1 MTSIFEAKLRD
12 TLEMSDAPAF
22 GVLTGNKGS
31 IVIVAE
37 AYAPLM
43 NFPRGFYGRHPNVAA
58 ELTIDQAKSLILY
71 LHNAISGAGPRR
83 KE

>member
-12 TLEMSDAPAF
+12 TLETSDAPAI
-22 GVLTGNKGS
+22 GILTGNRGS

-37 AYAPLM
+37 AYAPRM

-58 ELTIDQAKSLILY
+58 ELTIEQAKSLIFY
-71 LHNAISGAGPRR
+71 MHNAISAAERR

>member
-12 TLEMSDAPAF
+12 TLEVSDAPAI
-22 GVLTGNKGS
+22 GILTGNRGS

-37 AYAPLM
+37 AYAPKI

-58 ELTIDQAKSLILY
+58 ELTIDQAKSLIFH
-71 LHNAISGAGPRR
+71 LHNAISAAERR

>member
-12 TLEMSDAPAF
+12 TLEMSDAPSV
-22 GVLTGNKGS
+22 GILTGNRGS

-37 AYAPLM
+37 AYAPCM

-58 ELTIDQAKSLILY
+58 ELTIEQAKSLIFY
-71 LHNAISGAGPRR
+71 LHNAISAAERR
-83 KE
+83 KG

>member
-12 TLEMSDAPAF
+12 TLGASDAPAI
-22 GVLTGNKGS
+22 GVLTGNRGS

-37 AYAPLM
+37 AYAPKI

-58 ELTIDQAKSLILY
+58 ELTIDQAKSLIFY
-71 LHNAISGAGPRR
+71 LHNAISAAERR

>member
-12 TLEMSDAPAF
+12 TLERSDQPAI
-22 GVLTGNKGS
+22 GVLTGNRGS
-31 IVIVAE
+31 IVLVAE

-71 LHNAISGAGPRR
+71 LHNAISAAERR

>member
-12 TLEMSDAPAF
+12 TLEMSDAPSV
-22 GVLTGNKGS
+22 GILTGNRGS

-58 ELTIDQAKSLILY
+58 ELTIEQAKSLIFY
-71 LHNAISGAGPRR
+71 LHNAISAAERR

>member
-12 TLEMSDAPAF
+12 TLEVSDAPAI
-22 GVLTGNKGS
+22 GVLTGNRGS

-37 AYAPLM
+37 AYAPRM

-58 ELTIDQAKSLILY
+58 ELTIDQAKSLIFY
-71 LHNAISGAGPRR
+71 MHNAISAAERR

>member
-12 TLEMSDAPAF
+12 TLEMSDAPSV
-22 GVLTGNKGS
+22 GILTGNRGS

-37 AYAPLM
+37 AYAPRM

-58 ELTIDQAKSLILY
+58 ELTIEQAKSLIFY
-71 LHNAISGAGPRR
+71 LHNAISAAERR

>member
-12 TLEMSDAPAF
+12 TLEVSDAPAI
-22 GVLTGNKGS
+22 GVLTGNRGS

-37 AYAPLM
+37 AYAPRM

-58 ELTIDQAKSLILY
+58 ELTIDHAKSLIFY
-71 LHNAISGAGPRR
+71 LHNAISAAERR

>member
-12 TLEMSDAPAF
+12 TLEMSDAPSV
-22 GVLTGNKGS
+22 GILTGNRGS

-37 AYAPLM
+37 AYAPRM

-58 ELTIDQAKSLILY
+58 ELTIEQAKSIIFY
-71 LHNAISGAGPRR
+71 LHNAISAAERR
-83 KE
+83 KG

>member
-12 TLEMSDAPAF
+12 TLEVSDAPAIV
-22 GVLTGNKGS
+22 VLTGNRGS

-37 AYAPLM
+37 AYAPRM

-58 ELTIDQAKSLILY
+58 ELTIEQAKSLIFY
-71 LHNAISGAGPRR
+71 LHNAISDAERR

>member
-12 TLEMSDAPAF
+12 TLEVSDAPAI
-22 GVLTGNKGS
+22 GILTGNRGS

-43 NFPRGFYGRHPNVAA
+43 NFPGGFYGRHPNVAA

-71 LHNAISGAGPRR
+71 LHNAISAAERR
-83 KE
+83 KG

>member
-12 TLEMSDAPAF
+12 TLEMSDQPAI
-22 GVLTGNKGS
+22 GILTGNRWS

-37 AYAPLM
+37 AYAPRM

-58 ELTIDQAKSLILY
+58 ELTIEQAKSLIFY
-71 LHNAISGAGPRR
+71 LHNAISAAERR
-83 KE
+83 KG

>member
-12 TLEMSDAPAF
+12 TLEMSDQPAI
-22 GVLTGNKGS
+22 GVLTGNRGS
-31 IVIVAE
+31 VVIVAE
-37 AYAPLM
+37 AYAPKI

-58 ELTIDQAKSLILY
+58 ELTIDEAKSLIFY
-71 LHNAISGAGPRR
+71 LHNAISAAERR

>member
-12 TLEMSDAPAF
+12 TLEMSDAPSV
-22 GVLTGNKGS
+22 GILTGNRGS

-37 AYAPLM
+37 AYAPRM
-43 NFPRGFYGRHPNVAA
+43 NLPRGFYGRHPNVAA
-58 ELTIDQAKSLILY
+58 ELTIEQAKSLIFY
-71 LHNAISGAGPRR
+71 LHNAISAAERR

>member
-12 TLEMSDAPAF
+12 TLEMSDQPAI
-22 GVLTGNKGS
+22 GVLTGNRGS

-37 AYAPLM
+37 AYAPRM
-43 NFPRGFYGRHPNVAA
+43 NFPRCFYGRHPNVAA
-58 ELTIDQAKSLILY
+58 ELIIEQAKSLIFY
-71 LHNAISGAGPRR
+71 LHNAISSAERR

>member
-12 TLEMSDAPAF
+12 TLEMSDAPSV
-22 GVLTGNKGS
+22 GILTGNRGS

-37 AYAPLM
+37 AYAPRM

-58 ELTIDQAKSLILY
+58 ELTIEQAKSLIFY
-71 LHNAISGAGPRR
+71 MHNAISAAERR